1 MQSIIDWKPIMV
13 LSVSDWWAVGR
24 SMHTVAFQILPRR
37 KTTARWPDRLFRSSF
52 DKLRTTGSG
61 LTDLFLLR
69 VSWLLNADGTYL
81 MHVGDSGQHLF
92 NAILLQG
99 THAFVEC
106 VSQ

>member
-1 MQSIIDWKPIMV
+1 
-13 LSVSDWWAVGR
+13 
-24 SMHTVAFQILPRR
+24 MHTIAFQTRPRR
-37 KTTARWPDRLFRSSF
+37 KTTARWPDRFFAHPS
-52 DKLRTTGSG
+52 TGSG
-61 LTDLFLLR
+61 RTDLLLLR